1 MHVAIRPQWT
11 EKILCAIA
19 LRRIG
24 GAQRNQEALCM
35 VVGNAP
41 KGSIDLIVLPSPKSK
56 KSHDFDLFIIG
67 QFRRAAAGMQHV
79 GQSIQA
85 GTALAPSVNQQP
97 FEHATGWRHTRS
109 RSTS

>member
-1 MHVAIRPQWT
+1 MPVAIRPQCT
-11 EKILCAIA
+11 EKILCAVA

-85 GTALAPSVNQQP
+85 GSALAPSVNQQP